1 MGYVGSNPTLSARK
15 KIRQSRRA
23 TFCPAG
29 FFVFQPVGSGVFSLF
44 RAGCERSA
52 VPGVGVLGRLPVM
65 RSKVLI
71 KGPDTD
77 TMGWAQC
84 AHSFPV
90 VNDGQ
95 VPESLSPHSEIRE
108 FGKPLLHGFL
118 LGGDYGRKR

>member
-1 MGYVGSNPTLSARK
+1 
-15 KIRQSRRA
+15 
-23 TFCPAG
+23 
-29 FFVFQPVGSGVFSLF
+29 VGSGVFSLL
-44 RAGCERSA
+44 RSSYERSA

-84 AHSFPV
+84 AHSVPV

-108 FGKPLLHGFL
+108 FGKPLLHGFRIGVWL
-118 LGGDYGRKR
+118 WA